1 MDEALADFDW
11 VLTMQEE
18 LNQFERQEVW
28 ALVPRPK
35 NKSVIL
41 ELDGS
46 TVINLMVMALLYETK
61 PYWLLKVTPGMREFI
76 MMKPMLQLHVL
87 RPSEFFLH
95 LLHTPTSKFIKWM

>member
-1 MDEALADFDW
+1 
-11 VLTMQEE
+11 MQEE

-46 TVINLMVMALLYETK
+46 TSISLMVMALLYETK
-61 PYWLLKVTPGMREFI
+61 PYWLLTVTPGKMEFI

-87 RPSEFFLH
+87 RPSDFFLH
-95 LLHTPTSKFIKWM
+95 LLHTPTLKFIKWM